1 MDGLLDTLTPLASL
15 LSRTASPS
23 LACAALA
30 TALDSGQPAQLDEA
44 LWHCLGADA
53 AAARAAL
60 DAARIPEAAGAERR
74 IRLAQAE
81 VLALQI
87 QRDRQVAPALAMTV
101 PDFLRQAWTEY
112 LRELPAADWPRET
125 LPAMLDIASMACQ
138 ELLLAAPFLDPAY
151 ARDLAGPVAR
161 LTARGGH
168 VLLVTQ
174 ESHEHGPGREPNAA
188 SVRLLCGQAR
198 GPGEVKVWSWPG
210 PTLGVHFKALVADR
224 EHGYLGSANLTS
236 YGVLHHAEAGVV
248 LHGSLARQVDGW
260 IRRVAAHPVEQHH
273 VT

>member
-23 LACAALA
+23 VACAALA

-44 LWHCLGADA
+44 LLHCLGADA

-60 DAARIPEAAGAERR
+60 DAARIPQAVGAERR

-112 LRELPAADWPRET
+112 LRELPAADWSR
-125 LPAMLDIASMACQ
+125 
-138 ELLLAAPFLDPAY
+138 
-151 ARDLAGPVAR
+151 
-161 LTARGGH
+161 
-168 VLLVTQ
+168 
-174 ESHEHGPGREPNAA
+174 
-188 SVRLLCGQAR
+188 
-198 GPGEVKVWSWPG
+198 
-210 PTLGVHFKALVADR
+210 
-224 EHGYLGSANLTS
+224 
-236 YGVLHHAEAGVV
+236 
-248 LHGSLARQVDGW
+248 
-260 IRRVAAHPVEQHH
+260 
-273 VT
+273 